1 MFSLSLAGRRS
12 ATFATFLVA
21 VILGLSLF
29 PSVTMQN
36 LVLEASEP
44 SDDFFACADCEEI
57 YEDRDNQ
64 IIMLEDFA
72 SPEHKWIEMND
83 PGKFDSLGVRSK
95 CLLVT
100 LHV

>member
-57 YEDRDNQ
+57 YEEIENG

-72 SPEHKWIEMND
+72 SPEHKWVEMND
-83 PGKFDSLGVRSK
+83 PGKFNSSCVRK
-95 CLLVT
+95 QCF
-100 LHV
+100 